1 LLPRPDLGDHPVV
14 VLFSIVNRVVDDV
27 IHAGLDAAG
36 FPDIRRH
43 HGVVF
48 EMLDPG
54 GTRVVDIARRARITK
69 QAVGEMVAD
78 LERRGYV
85 ARRPDP
91 SDGRAKL
98 VVLTE
103 RGQRAMDAAVAA
115 VRELETAWL
124 AELGEERF
132 GALRGTLER
141 VCLRFGREHIR

>member
-1 LLPRPDLGDHPVV
+1 VERQDLRDHPVA
-14 VLFSIVNRVVDDV
+14 VLVSIVNRVVDDTV
-27 IHAGLDAAG
+27 QAGLDAAG

-43 HGVVF
+43 HGIVF

-54 GTRVVDIARRARITK
+54 GTRVVDIARRARATK

-91 SDGRAKL
+91 ADGRAKL

-103 RGQRAMDAAVAA
+103 RGQWAMDAAIAA
-115 VRELETAWL
+115 VHELEARWR
-124 AELGEERF
+124 AELGERRF
-132 GALRGTLER
+132 EELHAALER
-141 VCLRFGREHIR
+141 VVLRFGREHVR